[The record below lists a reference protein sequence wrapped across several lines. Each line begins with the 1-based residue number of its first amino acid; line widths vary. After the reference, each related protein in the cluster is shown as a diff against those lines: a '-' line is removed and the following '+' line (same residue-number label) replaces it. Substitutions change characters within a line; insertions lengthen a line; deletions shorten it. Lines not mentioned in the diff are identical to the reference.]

1 MLSVVVLLRPPGGR
15 ALPVVVQRPP
25 LRSVH
30 VSGAPTRVFVARL
43 AGLPVFDPV
52 GDRVGRV
59 RDVVVVPRAAR
70 RPRAVGLVVE
80 VPGKKRIFVPM
91 TRVTSMDTGQVITT
105 GVLNVRRF
113 EQREAEVLVITD
125 LFDREVVLNGAAA
138 RAVHGGDVDGP
149 VEGLVE
155 DVALEQLRS
164 RDWEVGRLFVREAG
178 KGGKKKGLRRK
189 GSTALIDVHDAAGLF
204 GTPQEQGATLL
215 AASLEEMKPADIADL
230 LHDMPLKRRVE
241 LASELDDERLADVVQ
256 ELPDD
261 DQVQILSA
269 LGRERAADV
278 LEAMEPDD
286 AADLLNELSEEAAE
300 QLLGLMEPED
310 ARDVRR
316 LLAYEQDTAGG
327 LMTTE
332 PVVMGPEATVAQALA
347 TVRRTEVPYTL
358 AAAVYVVRPP
368 AETPTGRLLGV
379 VHLQRLLREP
389 PHEAIGGLLDREI
402 EPLSPDTPLAV
413 VTRRLATYDLVSL
426 PVTDPQGRLLGA
438 VTVDDVLDHLLP
450 DDWRE
455 VDEEHVEPQQTL
467 ETVTGS
473 LRAVDP
479 AAGSSGG
486 GKKQKKA
493 GGARRG

>member
-1 MLSVVVLLRPPGGR
+1 M
-15 ALPVVVQRPP
+15 
-25 LRSVH
+25 
-30 VSGAPTRVFVARL
+30 SGAPARVFVARL

-59 RDVVVVPRAAR
+59 RDAVVVPRATR

-91 TRVTSMDTGQVITT
+91 TRVTSMDTGQIITT

-113 EQREAEVLVITD
+113 EQREAEVLVLTD
-125 LFDREVVLNGAAA
+125 LLDRTVRLSVAASRSVRGDA
-138 RAVHGGDVDGP
+138 EGHVDAV
-149 VEGLVE
+149 VE
-155 DVALEQLRS
+155 DVALEQTRS
-164 RDWEVGRLFVREAG
+164 RDWEVARLFVREAPS
-178 KGGKKKGLRRK
+178 GGKKRLGRRR
-189 GSTALIDVHDAAGLF
+189 GSTALVDVHDAVGLF
-204 GTPQEQGATLL
+204 GTQQEQGATLL

-241 LASELDDERLADVVQ
+241 LAAELDDERLADVVQ

-300 QLLGLMEPED
+300 QLLRLMEPED

-316 LLAYEQDTAGG
+316 LLAYEGDTAGG

-332 PVVMGPEATVAQALA
+332 PVVMAPEATVAQALA

-368 AETPTGRLLGV
+368 TETPTGRLLGV

-389 PHEAIGGLLDREI
+389 PHEAIGGLLDTHRA
-402 EPLSPDTPLAV
+402 AV
-413 VTRRLATYDLVSL
+413 GRHAAGRGDEAPGDLRPGLRCRWPTRR
-426 PVTDPQGRLLGA
+426 
-438 VTVDDVLDHLLP
+438 
-450 DDWRE
+450 
-455 VDEEHVEPQQTL
+455 
-467 ETVTGS
+467 
-473 LRAVDP
+473 
-479 AAGSSGG
+479 AGCWV
-486 GKKQKKA
+486 
-493 GGARRG
+493 R